1 MAVPY
6 DQKVEINKIIYNPT
20 PLSFCQGE
28 AKIFEI
34 RVKCYEM
41 TYVHQPKMKHFG
53 TNDHNFS
60 FLTFLKF

>member
-41 TYVHQPKMKHFG
+41 TYVHQPKMKEIVN
-53 TNDHNFS
+53 NDHKII
-60 FLTFLKF
+60 FLIF